1 MIMAAVDNNKKSGNT
16 NTNSTGNTDK
26 TNSST
31 PANTSG
37 ADATAFQA
45 QVQELTNVSLEA
57 TKRSVQLRTLT
68 TNLQTIKK
76 AADERVS

>member
-1 MIMAAVDNNKKSGNT
+1 
-16 NTNSTGNTDK
+16 
-26 TNSST
+26 
-31 PANTSG
+31 
-37 ADATAFQA
+37 
-45 QVQELTNVSLEA
+45 VQELTNVSLEA